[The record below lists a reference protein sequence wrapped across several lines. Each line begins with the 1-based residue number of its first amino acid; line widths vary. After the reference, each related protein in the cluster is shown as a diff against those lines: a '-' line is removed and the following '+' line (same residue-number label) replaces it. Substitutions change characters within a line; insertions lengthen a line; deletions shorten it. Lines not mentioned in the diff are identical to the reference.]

1 MSKLKNRFIWL
12 LLMVAMVAMVAVGV
26 WQWPVIS
33 NKFENTL
40 QNFKADLVALDFSGK
55 QPRQLASELHE
66 TKLVAEDL
74 LDQLVAGLVASQD
87 LSIASGVIPEGGV
100 TTDAP
105 LIIYATPGE
114 QLQTLLNTIVAINQD
129 IQSRLQQFDIKS
141 PNDHVAQPADMIE
154 VNYSISNLSASI
166 DTLPLLMSPELTKVE
181 SDFMPG
187 QPPADSSLWS
197 ELAYEIGQDVG
208 ELVTI
213 RKVSNLESQLLSPS
227 HIYFLQEGL
236 RLNFLLMRL
245 SLFSHDDSD
254 FNADLEATEAWINQY
269 YDKKSEAV
277 IGLLQVLDQLR
288 NKEDQ

>member
-1 MSKLKNRFIWL
+1 
-12 LLMVAMVAMVAVGV
+12 
-26 WQWPVIS
+26 
-33 NKFENTL
+33 
-40 QNFKADLVALDFSGK
+40 
-55 QPRQLASELHE
+55 
-66 TKLVAEDL
+66 
-74 LDQLVAGLVASQD
+74 
-87 LSIASGVIPEGGV
+87 
-100 TTDAP
+100 
-105 LIIYATPGE
+105 
-114 QLQTLLNTIVAINQD
+114 
-129 IQSRLQQFDIKS
+129 
-141 PNDHVAQPADMIE
+141 
-154 VNYSISNLSASI
+154 
-166 DTLPLLMSPELTKVE
+166 
-181 SDFMPG
+181 MPG

-227 HIYFLQEGL
+227 HIYLLQEGL